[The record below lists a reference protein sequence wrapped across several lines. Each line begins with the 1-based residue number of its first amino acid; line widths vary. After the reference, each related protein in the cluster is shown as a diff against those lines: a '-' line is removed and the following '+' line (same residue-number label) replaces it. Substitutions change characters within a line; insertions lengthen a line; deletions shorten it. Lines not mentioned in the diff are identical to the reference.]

1 RQVALRSFRR
11 PSIER
16 KQQRGGFRPSG
27 GSSWGAAS
35 SRRGSTG
42 YDLYGNK
49 DSLSIAGG
57 CNGGRGGRS
66 LGLMR
71 RGLSGD
77 SQLPATGSNAD
88 AIIARINQRLN
99 MLSQLEE
106 GMQSSGRGERFDQY
120 ESFDSRPASLAPRDL
135 FRSDSPAFGC
145 GPGRPGGGR
154 GGSGSSYGPAEVRM
168 PRDAAPGPAWA
179 AEPLSPGMGGTG
191 GHGFSPR
198 QDLPSLGRGY
208 RGFTP
213 GGQSKLPSLLSHHMS
228 PEAGLYQLGPGLQN
242 LSGRGHFGGGP
253 RAGRQRGRKRPL
265 NQQQPKA
272 PQQDGQKKRNQ
283 KAAEEG
289 KEPEVKKFKTELGA
303 EEPKPVDT
311 SGAAQEHHGT
321 AGADGEPAGEHVM
334 LTGSFIPRV
343 MFTCSICKFRSF
355 YKEDMV
361 VHLESR
367 FHKEHFRFLS
377 SQLSK
382 GTTDFLQEYLQ
393 NKFKKTE
400 LRWKQTEKLSATI
413 CQVYREQDLTRGV
426 GMEHFLRKV
435 EAAHCAV
442 CDLFIPMQQHLIQ
455 RHLRSP
461 DHNYNRKF
469 MMEQS
474 KRSGLLVARSILN
487 HKVISKK
494 LESYLKMCDLIPQ
507 GENPFA
513 EGAEDKNLENVTV
526 TEEQKDGDMSKVD
539 PTKGA
544 LEGMDGQKEHK
555 EGEAEDKEP
564 CEELGEEDRGADDF
578 FGEDEGSEGALE
590 DDNEGLEGALGED
603 EDVEVFLR
611 EVDETL
617 EVEKPPLGPNSVHNY
632 RPVYVQASDS
642 KLPDRFDGRT
652 CAYKETYGGE

>member
-1 RQVALRSFRR
+1 MFG
-11 PSIER
+11 
-16 KQQRGGFRPSG
+16 RGFASG

-303 EEPKPVDT
+303 EEPSEEPVDT

-321 AGADGEPAGEHVM
+321 AGADGEPAGEHV
-334 LTGSFIPRV
+334 LTMQERTQQANKQLQVKRPPQQSAVPKVKKRRGFLERV

-494 LESYLKMCDLIPQ
+494 LESYLK

-603 EDVEVFLR
+603 EDVEGFLR
-611 EVDETL
+611 EVDE
-617 EVEKPPLGPNSVHNY
+617 SVL
-632 RPVYVQASDS
+632 AGDE
-642 KLPDRFDGRT
+642 DGDIT
-652 CAYKETYGGE
+652 E